1 MDISE
6 TKYLVTKALYNY
18 LKDKD
23 GSMIYGVNHVSFND
37 TRKELSIICGIVN
50 TWYSV
55 AKDVQRI
62 FKNDFGL
69 INSRIEPGYMNDFS
83 SKQIEYVIFSDITFQ
98 EMYTLLKLKGIM

>member
-1 MDISE
+1 MEFSE
-6 TKYLVTKALYNY
+6 MKYSVSKAIYDY

-55 AKDVQRI
+55 AKDVQKI

-98 EMYTLLKLKGIM
+98 EMYTLLKLKDII

>member
-1 MDISE
+1 MNISE
-6 TKYLVTKALYNY
+6 MKYLVSKAIYDY

-23 GSMIYGVNHVSFND
+23 GSMMYGVDHVSFND

-55 AKDVQRI
+55 AKDVQKI

-98 EMYTLLKLKGIM
+98 EMYTLLKLKDII

>member
-1 MDISE
+1 MNISE
-6 TKYLVTKALYNY
+6 MKYLVSKAIYDY

-23 GSMIYGVNHVSFND
+23 GSMMYGVDRVSFND

-55 AKDVQRI
+55 AKDVQKI

-69 INSRIEPGYMNDFS
+69 VHSRIEPGYMNDFS

-98 EMYTLLKLKGIM
+98 EMYTLLKLKDII

>member
-6 TKYLVTKALYNY
+6 MKYLVSKAIYDY

-37 TRKELSIICGIVN
+37 TRKELSIICSVVN
-50 TWYSV
+50 NWYSV
-55 AKDVQRI
+55 AKDVQKI

-69 INSRIEPGYMNDFS
+69 TNSRVEPGYMNDFS
-83 SKQIEYVIFSDITFQ
+83 SSQTEYVIFSNITYQ
-98 EMYTLLKLKGIM
+98 EMYTLLKLKDII

>member
-1 MDISE
+1 MNISE
-6 TKYLVTKALYNY
+6 MKYLVAKTLYDY

-23 GSMIYGVNHVSFND
+23 GSMIYGVDHISFND

-55 AKDVQRI
+55 AKDVQKI

-69 INSRIEPGYMNDFS
+69 IDSRIEPGYMNDFS

-98 EMYTLLKLKGIM
+98 EMYTLLKLKGII

>member
-1 MDISE
+1 MNISE
-6 TKYLVTKALYNY
+6 MKYLVAKTLYYY

-23 GSMIYGVNHVSFND
+23 SSMIYGVNHVSFND

-50 TWYSV
+50 TWYLV
-55 AKDVQRI
+55 AKDVQKI

>member
-1 MDISE
+1 MEFNE
-6 TKYLVTKALYNY
+6 TKYLVAKALYDY

-55 AKDVQRI
+55 AKDVQKI

-69 INSRIEPGYMNDFS
+69 INSRIELGYMNDFS

-98 EMYTLLKLKGIM
+98 EMYTLLKLKGTI